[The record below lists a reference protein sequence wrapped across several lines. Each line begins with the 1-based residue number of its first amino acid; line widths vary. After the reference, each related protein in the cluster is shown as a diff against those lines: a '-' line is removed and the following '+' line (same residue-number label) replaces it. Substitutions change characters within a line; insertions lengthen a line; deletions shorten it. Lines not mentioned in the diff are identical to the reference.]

1 MNRFI
6 PEDERAEVTNPDANL
21 DKILVTACQNVEFA
35 LDRVKDELLTTEQTV
50 DVIDYLGDVIER
62 VARERA
68 KSHDVVSA

>member
-6 PEDERAEVTNPDANL
+6 PEDERAEAVNPDANL
-21 DKILVTACQNVEFA
+21 DKILVAAIQNVEFA
-35 LDRVKDELLTTEQTV
+35 LDRVKDELLTVEQTV

-62 VARERA
+62 VARERT

>member
-6 PEDERAEVTNPDANL
+6 PEDERAEAVNSEANL
-21 DKILVTACQNVEFA
+21 DKILVTAIQNVEFA